1 MGHWL
6 AQAANSTEYEEELA
20 KLNLSADW
28 GPWFHP
34 HPWPH
39 PHGPFHPPW
48 HPHPHGPFHPPWHPC
63 HHWLAQAANS
73 TANEE
78 ELAKLNLSADWGP
91 WFHPH
96 PWPHPHPHGPFH
108 PPLHPC
114 HHWMASPAE
123 AGANAS
129 EVDAPGPSPRNLRR

>member
-1 MGHWL
+1 MG
-6 AQAANSTEYEEELA
+6 
-20 KLNLSADW
+20 DW

-91 WFHPH
+91 GFHPH
-96 PWPHPHPHGPFH
+96 PWPHPHPHPHGPFH
-108 PPLHPC
+108 PPWHPW
-114 HHWMASPAE
+114 HHWLAQA
-123 AGANAS
+123 ANSTEYEEELARLNLS
-129 EVDAPGPSPRNLRR
+129 ADWGPGFHPHPWP